1 MARLKSAK
9 PMSDPAPS
17 ASVAADTPTQDLK
30 RRLVAFWND
39 QQLYWSMLCSE
50 ASAESPLRKR
60 AASFIPE
67 GSRILD
73 VACGSAVNAQWLLP
87 RGAYFGSD
95 ISIGGLRRVRQP
107 NLQLACADAEAL
119 PFADDSFDAAISTY
133 ALEHAVRPI
142 DMLREMVRVVRPG
155 GRVVLVGPSWDLPF
169 WYPNALLS
177 KRSKPGWLLSYT
189 CKRLFGQ
196 LGGWLFG
203 RLPFR
208 IIHDPDAFTHPFVL
222 DADTV
227 YVVWSYEIIRQMKRW
242 GLQMV
247 HCEVDD
253 RMLGHR
259 PALRF
264 LKRILYLLPI
274 YRYAGSTVLIVFE
287 R

>member
-1 MARLKSAK
+1 MEDSRT
-9 PMSDPAPS
+9 D
-17 ASVAADTPTQDLK
+17 DLK
-30 RRLVAFWND
+30 RRLVAFWNA

-50 ASAESPLRKR
+50 ASADSPLRKR
-60 AASFIPE
+60 AASFIPK
-67 GSRILD
+67 GSRTLD

-95 ISIGGLRRVRQP
+95 ISDAGLRRVQQP

-119 PFADDSFDAAISTY
+119 PYADASFDAAISSY
-133 ALEHAVRPI
+133 ALEHAVRPLR
-142 DMLREMVRVVRPG
+142 MLHEMARVVRPG
-155 GRVVLVGPSWDLPF
+155 GRVVLLGPSWDLPF

-177 KRSKPGWLLSYT
+177 KVEKPGWLLSYT
-189 CKRLFGQ
+189 SKRFLAQ
-196 LGGWLFG
+196 LRGWLFG
-203 RLPFR
+203 RLPFM
-208 IIHDPDAFTHPFVL
+208 IIDDPDAFSLPFVL

-242 GLQMV
+242 GLRLV

-259 PALRF
+259 PALRL
-264 LKRILYLLPI
+264 LKRLLHLLPI
-274 YRYAGSTVLIVFE
+274 YRYAGSTVLMVFE